1 MFGKISKSAP
11 ILLLLVLFGLTACGS
26 EPAAIEPEPDK
37 PAAEPEPE
45 TPTGTPIATVE
56 TIKGDI
62 TIELL
67 PEVAPKTVEN
77 FIRLAKSGFWYNTT
91 FHRVIPGTLIQGGDP
106 NSKDNN
112 PYNDGKGNSGTFLRA
127 EFSKLPFQRGTVA
140 MARQQDDPNS
150 ASCQFFICLKRTE
163 GWDGKYTVFGKVIDG
178 IDLVEQLSKSPL
190 SKDKALRDYPAAK
203 IQIKRVKIE
212 YRAD

>member
-1 MFGKISKSAP
+1 MFRRISKVAP
-11 ILLLLVLFGLTACGS
+11 LFLLLAFLGWAGCGS
-26 EPAAIEPEPDK
+26 EPSAPAPDK

-45 TPTGTPIATVE
+45 TPTGTPVATIE

-77 FIRLAKSGFWYNTT
+77 FIRLAKAGFWYNTT

-112 PYNDGKGNSGTFLRA
+112 PYNDGKGNSGTFLHA
-127 EFSKLPFQRGTVA
+127 EFSKLPFQKGTVA
-140 MARQQDDPNS
+140 MARQPSDPNS
-150 ASCQFFICLKRTE
+150 ASCQFFICLKRIE
-163 GWDGKYTVFGKVIDG
+163 GWDGEYTIFGKVIDG

-190 SKDKALRDYPAAK
+190 TKDKALRDYPAAK

-212 YRAD
+212 YR